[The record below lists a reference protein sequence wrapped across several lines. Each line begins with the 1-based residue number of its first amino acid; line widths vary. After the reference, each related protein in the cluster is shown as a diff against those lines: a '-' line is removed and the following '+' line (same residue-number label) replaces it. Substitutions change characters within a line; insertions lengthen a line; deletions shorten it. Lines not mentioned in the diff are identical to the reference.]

1 MSSDRQVVK
10 RCFALLKGKWR
21 RLKGIDISNLNYLK
35 DIIIA
40 SCCLH
45 NFTLDL
51 PFFTRHEDDNHED
64 DNDEGSGNKSDEDD
78 DYDGIRKRDEI
89 AAFFS
94 PQDDD

>member
-1 MSSDRQVVK
+1 MSSDRQVVE

-21 RLKGIDISNLNYLK
+21 RINRIDIFNLNYLT

-45 NFTLDL
+45 NFILDL

-64 DNDEGSGNKSDEDD
+64 DNDEGSGNESDEDG

-94 PQDDD
+94 PKDDN